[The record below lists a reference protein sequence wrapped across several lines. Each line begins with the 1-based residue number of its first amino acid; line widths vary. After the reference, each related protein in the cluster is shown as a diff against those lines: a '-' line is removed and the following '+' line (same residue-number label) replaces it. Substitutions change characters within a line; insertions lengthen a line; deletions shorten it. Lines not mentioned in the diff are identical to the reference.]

1 MGPGSSANAELGP
14 VDVPPTWGGDLSSRP
29 GLSGNW
35 AGVRDELG
43 KKGVVLEADMFLLPQ
58 GVVAGG
64 IQF

>member
-1 MGPGSSANAELGP
+1 
-14 VDVPPTWGGDLSSRP
+14 
-29 GLSGNW
+29 
-35 AGVRDELG
+35 VRDELG